1 MQLLCQISVAV
12 DLRELDWVEVG
23 PVPEVGGLPGAW
35 TLQENRGQAIEAVT
49 SRKVEQ
55 CGEFTDI

>member
-1 MQLLCQISVAV
+1 MAV

-23 PVPEVGGLPGAW
+23 PVPEVGGLLGSR
-35 TLQENRGQAIEAVT
+35 TLQEDRGQTIQTVT

-55 CGEFTDI
+55 GGEFTDI